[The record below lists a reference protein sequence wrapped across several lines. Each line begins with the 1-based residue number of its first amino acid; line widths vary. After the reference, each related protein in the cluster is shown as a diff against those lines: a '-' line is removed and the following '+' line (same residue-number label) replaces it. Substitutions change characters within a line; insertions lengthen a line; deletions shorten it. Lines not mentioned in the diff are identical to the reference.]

1 VGWGQQNVQ
10 RRIVDPDW
18 LRLPGRVTVPALLL
32 DQIRPF
38 ALDKTTL
45 ARISGW
51 AQKIAGDRK
60 IRKGKATA
68 ATRLSGLAPDKS
80 TWP

>member
-1 VGWGQQNVQ
+1 VGLGQQNLR
-10 RRIVDPDW
+10 RRIVDADW
-18 LRLPGRVTVPALLL
+18 LRLPGSVTVPALLL

-38 ALDKTTL
+38 ALDKTT
-45 ARISGW
+45 RGRVPGW